1 MATLRIHGSCP
12 NIKYVWSVG
21 NLIQKTI
28 VLSVLINVVSNCCW
42 KSQRYSHW
50 LFFSFHG
57 NFFTII
63 NPNYHFEVTYNSKEK
78 FQFTFGL
85 TFNNLFLLSAVVRGD
100 EPDDERDVQLQTVQ
114 LSQERTRQVLQ
125 PFLSRNH
132 LQFGRILSLCPTRRF
147 ARRTQCPPRNAVLDI
162 IQF

>member
-1 MATLRIHGSCP
+1 MVGWKFDLENNCAFRTHKRRKQLLLEKSTLLTLA
-12 NIKYVWSVG
+12 VF
-21 NLIQKTI
+21 
-28 VLSVLINVVSNCCW
+28 
-42 KSQRYSHW
+42 
-50 LFFSFHG
+50 LFPWE
-57 NFFTII
+57 FFTII